1 MGIRSIE
8 LLHGATW
15 FDKLY
20 PFHNSMCRKKQ
31 SKNLNLM
38 LFSFIGLIFL
48 KHIMKVAIVQEWLV
62 TVGGSDKVVKA
73 ILDVFPDADIYTLVA
88 KKEVCDELG
97 IPWEKVHTSFI
108 QKMPLGTKKHRAYL
122 PLFPFAIE
130 QFDLRGFDVVISSSH
145 CVAKGVLT
153 KADQLHIC
161 YCHSPIRYCWDMYN
175 EYLEESHLDKG
186 FKSWLVRLM
195 LHPIRQ
201 FDAIAG
207 SRVDYYISNSD
218 YVGQRIRKT
227 YRRKATTIHP
237 NIDISNFELCNDK
250 HEYYLASSRLV
261 AYKKIDTIIEAF
273 NQMPDK
279 KLVVI
284 GGGPN
289 LEAYRKLANDNVI
302 VMGYQPFDVLKDKM
316 QHAKAFVFAAD
327 EDFGMIPIE
336 AQSCGTP
343 VIAYGHGGSLETV
356 NGGKTGLFFNEQTPE
371 AIVEAVNKFE
381 SMGSQPFAPADCRQW
396 AEGFSEE
403 RFKRE
408 IKEFVEEK
416 YEEFKKNGIN
426 ID

>member
-1 MGIRSIE
+1 
-8 LLHGATW
+8 
-15 FDKLY
+15 
-20 PFHNSMCRKKQ
+20 
-31 SKNLNLM
+31 
-38 LFSFIGLIFL
+38 
-48 KHIMKVAIVQEWLV
+48 MKVAIVQEWLV

-108 QKMPLGTKKHRAYL
+108 QRMPLGTKKHRAYL
-122 PLFPFAIE
+122 PLFPFTIE
-130 QFDLRGFDVVISSSH
+130 QFDLRGYDVVISSSH
-145 CVAKGVLT
+145 CVAKGILT

-175 EYLEESHLDKG
+175 EYLEESRLDKG

-207 SRVDYYISNSD
+207 NRVDYYISNSD

-237 NIDISNFELCNDK
+237 NIDISHFELCEDK
-250 HEYYLASSRLV
+250 QDYYLASSRLV

-289 LEAYRKLANDNVI
+289 LEAYRKLAKENVT
-302 VMGYQPFDVLKDKM
+302 VMGYQPFDVLKEKM

-371 AIVEAVNKFE
+371 AIIEAVNKFE
-381 SMGSQPFAPADCRQW
+381 AMGNQPFSPKDCREW

-416 YEEFKKNGIN
+416 YNDFKKNGIN

>member
-1 MGIRSIE
+1 
-8 LLHGATW
+8 
-15 FDKLY
+15 
-20 PFHNSMCRKKQ
+20 
-31 SKNLNLM
+31 
-38 LFSFIGLIFL
+38 
-48 KHIMKVAIVQEWLV
+48 MKVAIVQEWLV

-130 QFDLRGFDVVISSSH
+130 QFDLRGYDVVISSSH

-250 HEYYLASSRLV
+250 QEYYLASSRLV

-289 LEAYRKLANDNVI
+289 LEAYRKLAKDNVT
-302 VMGYQPFDVLKDKM
+302 VMGYQPYDVLKDKM

-416 YEEFKKNGIN
+416 YEDFKKNGIN

>member
-1 MGIRSIE
+1 MV
-8 LLHGATW
+8 
-15 FDKLY
+15 
-20 PFHNSMCRKKQ
+20 
-31 SKNLNLM
+31 
-38 LFSFIGLIFL
+38 
-48 KHIMKVAIVQEWLV
+48 MKVAIVQEWLV

-73 ILDVFPDADIYTLVA
+73 ILDVFPEADIYTLVA
-88 KKEVCDELG
+88 KKEVCEELG

-130 QFDLRGFDVVISSSH
+130 QFDLRGYDVVISSSH
-145 CVAKGVLT
+145 CVAKGILT

-250 HEYYLASSRLV
+250 QEYYLASSRLV

-273 NQMPDK
+273 NKMPDK
-279 KLVVI
+279 I
-284 GGGPN
+284 GR
-289 LEAYRKLANDNVI
+289 AHV
-302 VMGYQPFDVLKDKM
+302 
-316 QHAKAFVFAAD
+316 
-327 EDFGMIPIE
+327 
-336 AQSCGTP
+336 
-343 VIAYGHGGSLETV
+343 
-356 NGGKTGLFFNEQTPE
+356 
-371 AIVEAVNKFE
+371 
-381 SMGSQPFAPADCRQW
+381 
-396 AEGFSEE
+396 
-403 RFKRE
+403 
-408 IKEFVEEK
+408 
-416 YEEFKKNGIN
+416 
-426 ID
+426 

>member
-1 MGIRSIE
+1 
-8 LLHGATW
+8 
-15 FDKLY
+15 
-20 PFHNSMCRKKQ
+20 
-31 SKNLNLM
+31 
-38 LFSFIGLIFL
+38 
-48 KHIMKVAIVQEWLV
+48 MKVAIVQEWLV

-130 QFDLRGFDVVISSSH
+130 QFDLRGYDVVISSSH

-250 HEYYLASSRLV
+250 QEYYLASSRLV

-289 LEAYRKLANDNVI
+289 LEAYRKLAKDNVT

-356 NGGKTGLFFNEQTPE
+356 NGGKTGLFFKEQTLE

-381 SMGSQPFAPADCRQW
+381 AIGSQPFAPADCRQW

-416 YEEFKKNGIN
+416 YEEFKKYGIN

>member
-1 MGIRSIE
+1 
-8 LLHGATW
+8 
-15 FDKLY
+15 
-20 PFHNSMCRKKQ
+20 
-31 SKNLNLM
+31 
-38 LFSFIGLIFL
+38 
-48 KHIMKVAIVQEWLV
+48 MKVAIVQEWLV

-130 QFDLRGFDVVISSSH
+130 QFDLRGYDIVISSSH

-195 LHPIRQ
+195 LHPIRL
-201 FDAIAG
+201 FDAIAE

-250 HEYYLASSRLV
+250 QEYYLASSRLV

-289 LEAYRKLANDNVI
+289 LEAYRKLAMDNVT

-356 NGGKTGLFFNEQTPE
+356 NGGKTGLFFYEQTPE
-371 AIVEAVNKFE
+371 AIVEAVNRFE
-381 SMGSQPFAPADCRQW
+381 AMGSQPFAPADCRQW

-416 YEEFKKNGIN
+416 YEDFKKNGIN

>member
-1 MGIRSIE
+1 
-8 LLHGATW
+8 
-15 FDKLY
+15 
-20 PFHNSMCRKKQ
+20 
-31 SKNLNLM
+31 
-38 LFSFIGLIFL
+38 
-48 KHIMKVAIVQEWLV
+48 MKVAIVQEWLV

-88 KKEVCDELG
+88 KKNVCDELG
-97 IPWEKVHTSFI
+97 ISWEKVHTSFI

-130 QFDLRGFDVVISSSH
+130 QFDLRGYDVVISSSH

-207 SRVDYYISNSD
+207 NRVDYYISNSD

-250 HEYYLASSRLV
+250 QEYYLASSRLV

-273 NQMPDK
+273 NQMPEK

-289 LEAYRKLANDNVI
+289 LETYRKLAKDNVT

-356 NGGKTGLFFNEQTPE
+356 NGGKTGLFFYEQTPE
-371 AIVEAVNKFE
+371 AIVEAVNRFE
-381 SMGSQPFAPADCRQW
+381 AMGSQPFAPADCRQW

-416 YEEFKKNGIN
+416 YEDFKKNGIN

>member
-1 MGIRSIE
+1 
-8 LLHGATW
+8 
-15 FDKLY
+15 
-20 PFHNSMCRKKQ
+20 
-31 SKNLNLM
+31 
-38 LFSFIGLIFL
+38 
-48 KHIMKVAIVQEWLV
+48 MKVAIVQEWLV

-130 QFDLRGFDVVISSSH
+130 QFDLRGYDVVISSSH

-250 HEYYLASSRLV
+250 KEYYLASSRLV

-289 LEAYRKLANDNVI
+289 LEAYRRLAKDNVT

-381 SMGSQPFAPADCRQW
+381 AMGSQPFAPADCRQW

-416 YEEFKKNGIN
+416 YEEFKNNGIN

>member
-1 MGIRSIE
+1 
-8 LLHGATW
+8 
-15 FDKLY
+15 
-20 PFHNSMCRKKQ
+20 
-31 SKNLNLM
+31 
-38 LFSFIGLIFL
+38 
-48 KHIMKVAIVQEWLV
+48 MKVAIVQEWLV

-73 ILDVFPDADIYTLVA
+73 IMDVFPDADIYTLVA

-130 QFDLRGFDVVISSSH
+130 QFDLRGYDVVISSSH

-195 LHPIRQ
+195 LHPIRL

-250 HEYYLASSRLV
+250 QEYYLASSRLV

-289 LEAYRKLANDNVI
+289 LEAYRKLAKDNVT

-356 NGGKTGLFFNEQTPE
+356 NSGKTGLFFNEQTPE
-371 AIVEAVNKFE
+371 AIVEAVNRFE
-381 SMGSQPFAPADCRQW
+381 AMGSQPFAPAVCRQW

>member
-1 MGIRSIE
+1 
-8 LLHGATW
+8 
-15 FDKLY
+15 
-20 PFHNSMCRKKQ
+20 
-31 SKNLNLM
+31 
-38 LFSFIGLIFL
+38 
-48 KHIMKVAIVQEWLV
+48 MKVAIVQEWLV

-130 QFDLRGFDVVISSSH
+130 QFDLRGYDVVISSSH

-250 HEYYLASSRLV
+250 QEYYLASSRLV

-273 NQMPDK
+273 NQMSDK

-289 LEAYRKLANDNVI
+289 LEAYRKLANANVT

-356 NGGKTGLFFNEQTPE
+356 NGGKTGLFFYEQTPE

-381 SMGSQPFAPADCRQW
+381 AMGSQPFAPADCRQW

>member
-1 MGIRSIE
+1 
-8 LLHGATW
+8 
-15 FDKLY
+15 
-20 PFHNSMCRKKQ
+20 
-31 SKNLNLM
+31 
-38 LFSFIGLIFL
+38 
-48 KHIMKVAIVQEWLV
+48 MKVAIVQEWLV

-130 QFDLRGFDVVISSSH
+130 QFDLRGYDVVISSSH

-250 HEYYLASSRLV
+250 QEYYLASSRLV

-289 LEAYRKLANDNVI
+289 LEAYRKLAKDNVI

-356 NGGKTGLFFNEQTPE
+356 NGGKTGLFFYEQTPE

-381 SMGSQPFAPADCRQW
+381 AMGSQPFAPADCRQW

>member
-1 MGIRSIE
+1 
-8 LLHGATW
+8 
-15 FDKLY
+15 
-20 PFHNSMCRKKQ
+20 
-31 SKNLNLM
+31 
-38 LFSFIGLIFL
+38 
-48 KHIMKVAIVQEWLV
+48 MKVAIVQEWLV

-130 QFDLRGFDVVISSSH
+130 QFDLRGYDVVISSSH

-250 HEYYLASSRLV
+250 QEYYLASSRLV

-408 IKEFVEEK
+408 IKEFVEKK

>member
-1 MGIRSIE
+1 MI
-8 LLHGATW
+8 
-15 FDKLY
+15 
-20 PFHNSMCRKKQ
+20 
-31 SKNLNLM
+31 
-38 LFSFIGLIFL
+38 
-48 KHIMKVAIVQEWLV
+48 KVAIVQEWLV
-62 TVGGSDKVVKA
+62 SIGGSDKVVKA
-73 ILDVFPDADIYTLVA
+73 ILDVFPQADIYTLVA
-88 KKEVCDELG
+88 KREICEELG
-97 IPWEKVHTSFI
+97 IPWERVQTSFI
-108 QKMPLGTKKHRAYL
+108 QRMPLGTKKHRAYL

-130 QFDLRGFDVVISSSH
+130 QFDLRGYDVVISSSH

-186 FKSWLVRLM
+186 LKSWLVRCM
-195 LHPIRQ
+195 LHPIRK
-201 FDAIAG
+201 FDAITG
-207 SRVDYYISNSD
+207 NRPDYYISNSD

-227 YRRKATTIHP
+227 YRRDATTIHP
-237 NIDISNFELCNDK
+237 NIDISRFELCEEK
-250 HEYYLASSRLV
+250 HDYYLASSRLV

-289 LEAYRKLANDNVI
+289 LEAYRKLAKENVT
-302 VMGYQPFDVLKDKM
+302 VMGYQPFDVLKERM

-336 AQSCGTP
+336 AESCGTP
-343 VIAYGHGGSLETV
+343 IIAYGHGGSLETV
-356 NGGKTGLFFNEQTPE
+356 SEGRTGMFFYEQTPD
-371 AIVEAVNKFE
+371 AIKDAVTKFE
-381 SMGSQPFAPADCRQW
+381 AMGAMPFAPADCRVW

-408 IKEFVEEK
+408 INEFVMKK
-416 YEEFKKNGIN
+416 YEAFKQNGIN
-426 ID
+426 IN

>member
-1 MGIRSIE
+1 
-8 LLHGATW
+8 
-15 FDKLY
+15 
-20 PFHNSMCRKKQ
+20 
-31 SKNLNLM
+31 
-38 LFSFIGLIFL
+38 
-48 KHIMKVAIVQEWLV
+48 MKVAIVQEWLV

-73 ILDVFPDADIYTLVA
+73 ILDVFPNADIYTLVA

-130 QFDLRGFDVVISSSH
+130 QFDLRGYDVVISSSH

-153 KADQLHIC
+153 KANQLHIC

-250 HEYYLASSRLV
+250 KEYYLASSRLV

-289 LEAYRKLANDNVI
+289 LEAYRKLAKDNVT

-356 NGGKTGLFFNEQTPE
+356 NGGKTGLFFYEQTPE
-371 AIVEAVNKFE
+371 AIVEAVNKFAA
-381 SMGSQPFAPADCRQW
+381 MGSQPFAPADCRQW

-403 RFKRE
+403 RFKRK

>member
-1 MGIRSIE
+1 
-8 LLHGATW
+8 
-15 FDKLY
+15 
-20 PFHNSMCRKKQ
+20 
-31 SKNLNLM
+31 
-38 LFSFIGLIFL
+38 
-48 KHIMKVAIVQEWLV
+48 MKVAIVQEWLV

-130 QFDLRGFDVVISSSH
+130 QFDLRGYDVVISSSH

-250 HEYYLASSRLV
+250 KEYYLASSRLV

-289 LEAYRKLANDNVI
+289 LEAYRKLANDNVT

-356 NGGKTGLFFNEQTPE
+356 NGGKTGLFFYEQTPE

-381 SMGSQPFAPADCRQW
+381 AMGLQPFAPADCRQW

-416 YEEFKKNGIN
+416 YEDFKKNGIN

>member
-1 MGIRSIE
+1 
-8 LLHGATW
+8 
-15 FDKLY
+15 
-20 PFHNSMCRKKQ
+20 
-31 SKNLNLM
+31 
-38 LFSFIGLIFL
+38 
-48 KHIMKVAIVQEWLV
+48 MKVAIVQEWLV

-88 KKEVCDELG
+88 KKNVCDELG
-97 IPWEKVHTSFI
+97 IPWEKVNTSFI

-130 QFDLRGFDVVISSSH
+130 QFDLRGYDVVISSSH

-250 HEYYLASSRLV
+250 QEYYLASSRLV

-289 LEAYRKLANDNVI
+289 LETYRKLAKDNVT
-302 VMGYQPFDVLKDKM
+302 VMGYQAFNVLKEKM

-381 SMGSQPFAPADCRQW
+381 AMGSQPFAPADCRQW

>member
-1 MGIRSIE
+1 
-8 LLHGATW
+8 
-15 FDKLY
+15 
-20 PFHNSMCRKKQ
+20 
-31 SKNLNLM
+31 
-38 LFSFIGLIFL
+38 
-48 KHIMKVAIVQEWLV
+48 MKVAIVQEWLV

-130 QFDLRGFDVVISSSH
+130 QFDLRGYDVVISSSH

-250 HEYYLASSRLV
+250 QEYYLASSRLV

-289 LEAYRKLANDNVI
+289 LEAYRKLANDNVT

-356 NGGKTGLFFNEQTPE
+356 NGGKTGSFFNEQTPE

-381 SMGSQPFAPADCRQW
+381 AMGSQPFAPADCRQW
-396 AEGFSEE
+396 AEGFSEK

>member
-1 MGIRSIE
+1 
-8 LLHGATW
+8 
-15 FDKLY
+15 
-20 PFHNSMCRKKQ
+20 
-31 SKNLNLM
+31 
-38 LFSFIGLIFL
+38 
-48 KHIMKVAIVQEWLV
+48 MKVAIIQEWLV

-73 ILDVFPDADIYTLVA
+73 ILDVFPQADIYTLVA
-88 KKEVCDELG
+88 KKEVCEELG
-97 IPWEKVHTSFI
+97 IPWGRVHTSFI
-108 QKMPLGTKKHRAYL
+108 QKMPLGVKKHRAYL
-122 PLFPFAIE
+122 PLFPLAIE
-130 QFDLRGFDVVISSSH
+130 QFDLRGYDVVISSSH

-175 EYLEESHLDKG
+175 EYLEESHLYQG

-195 LHPIRQ
+195 LHPIRK
-201 FDAIAG
+201 FDAISG
-207 SRVDYYISNSD
+207 SRVDFYISNSN

-227 YRRKATTIHP
+227 YRRSATTIHP
-237 NIDISNFELCNDK
+237 NIDISSFECCEEK
-250 HEYYLASSRLV
+250 HDYYLASSRLV
-261 AYKKIDTIIEAF
+261 AYKKIDIIIEAF

-279 KLVVI
+279 KLIVI

-289 LEAYRKLANDNVI
+289 LSAYQKMAKSNVN
-302 VMGYQPFDVLKDKM
+302 VMGYQSFSVLKEKM

-356 NGGKTGLFFNEQTPE
+356 NGGKTGLFFYEQTVD
-371 AIVEAVNKFE
+371 AIVQAVHEFE
-381 SMGSQPFAPADCRQW
+381 SKGTKAFSASNCRIW

-408 IKEFVEEK
+408 IKDFVETK
-416 YEEFKKNGIN
+416 YAQFKINGVN
-426 ID
+426 IE

>member
-1 MGIRSIE
+1 
-8 LLHGATW
+8 
-15 FDKLY
+15 
-20 PFHNSMCRKKQ
+20 
-31 SKNLNLM
+31 
-38 LFSFIGLIFL
+38 
-48 KHIMKVAIVQEWLV
+48 MKVAIVQEWLV

-130 QFDLRGFDVVISSSH
+130 QFDLRGYDVVISSSH

-250 HEYYLASSRLV
+250 QEYYLASSRLV

>member
-1 MGIRSIE
+1 
-8 LLHGATW
+8 
-15 FDKLY
+15 
-20 PFHNSMCRKKQ
+20 
-31 SKNLNLM
+31 
-38 LFSFIGLIFL
+38 
-48 KHIMKVAIVQEWLV
+48 MKVAIVQEWLV

-73 ILDVFPDADIYTLVA
+73 IMDVFPDADIYALVA

-130 QFDLRGFDVVISSSH
+130 QFDLRGYDVVISSSH

-250 HEYYLASSRLV
+250 QEYYLASSRLV

-289 LEAYRKLANDNVI
+289 LEAYRKLANANVT
-302 VMGYQPFDVLKDKM
+302 VMGYQPFDVLKEKM

-371 AIVEAVNKFE
+371 AIVEAVNRFE
-381 SMGSQPFAPADCRQW
+381 AMGSQPFAPADCRQW

>member
-1 MGIRSIE
+1 
-8 LLHGATW
+8 
-15 FDKLY
+15 
-20 PFHNSMCRKKQ
+20 
-31 SKNLNLM
+31 
-38 LFSFIGLIFL
+38 
-48 KHIMKVAIVQEWLV
+48 MKVAIVQEWLV

-73 ILDVFPDADIYTLVA
+73 ILDVFPNADIYTLVA

-130 QFDLRGFDVVISSSH
+130 QFDLRGYDVVISSSH
-145 CVAKGVLT
+145 CVAKGILT
-153 KADQLHIC
+153 KANQLHIC

-186 FKSWLVRLM
+186 FRSWLVRLM

-250 HEYYLASSRLV
+250 QEYYLASSRLV

-273 NQMPDK
+273 NKMPDK

-289 LEAYRKLANDNVI
+289 LEAYRKLAKDNVT
-302 VMGYQPFDVLKDKM
+302 VMGYQPFNVLKEKM

>member
-1 MGIRSIE
+1 
-8 LLHGATW
+8 
-15 FDKLY
+15 
-20 PFHNSMCRKKQ
+20 
-31 SKNLNLM
+31 
-38 LFSFIGLIFL
+38 
-48 KHIMKVAIVQEWLV
+48 MKVAIVQEWLV

-130 QFDLRGFDVVISSSH
+130 QFDLRGYDVVISSSH

-250 HEYYLASSRLV
+250 QEYYLASSRLV

-289 LEAYRKLANDNVI
+289 LETYRKLAKDNVT

-416 YEEFKKNGIN
+416 YEDFKKNGIN

>member
-1 MGIRSIE
+1 
-8 LLHGATW
+8 
-15 FDKLY
+15 
-20 PFHNSMCRKKQ
+20 
-31 SKNLNLM
+31 
-38 LFSFIGLIFL
+38 
-48 KHIMKVAIVQEWLV
+48 MKVAIVQEWLV

-73 ILDVFPDADIYTLVA
+73 ILDIFPDADIYTLVA

-130 QFDLRGFDVVISSSH
+130 QFDLRGYDVVISSSH

-250 HEYYLASSRLV
+250 QEYYLASSRLV

-273 NQMPDK
+273 NQMSDK

-289 LEAYRKLANDNVI
+289 LEAYRKLAKDNVT

-356 NGGKTGLFFNEQTPE
+356 NGGKTGLFFYEQTPE

-381 SMGSQPFAPADCRQW
+381 AMGSKPFAPADCRQW

-403 RFKRE
+403 RFKRK

>member
-1 MGIRSIE
+1 
-8 LLHGATW
+8 
-15 FDKLY
+15 
-20 PFHNSMCRKKQ
+20 
-31 SKNLNLM
+31 
-38 LFSFIGLIFL
+38 
-48 KHIMKVAIVQEWLV
+48 MKVAIVQEWLV

-130 QFDLRGFDVVISSSH
+130 QFDLRGYDVVISSSH

-250 HEYYLASSRLV
+250 QEYYLASSRLV

-289 LEAYRKLANDNVI
+289 LEAYRKIAKDNVT

-371 AIVEAVNKFE
+371 AIVEAVNRFE
-381 SMGSQPFAPADCRQW
+381 AMGSQPFAPAVCRQW

>member
-1 MGIRSIE
+1 
-8 LLHGATW
+8 
-15 FDKLY
+15 
-20 PFHNSMCRKKQ
+20 
-31 SKNLNLM
+31 
-38 LFSFIGLIFL
+38 
-48 KHIMKVAIVQEWLV
+48 MKVAIIQEWLV

-97 IPWEKVHTSFI
+97 IPWERVHTSFI
-108 QKMPLGTKKHRAYL
+108 QRMPLGKKKHRAYL

-130 QFDLRGFDVVISSSH
+130 QFDLRGYDVVISSSH

-175 EYLEESHLDKG
+175 EYLEESHLDRG
-186 FKSWLVRLM
+186 LKSWLVRLM

-201 FDAIAG
+201 FDAVAG
-207 SRVDYYISNSD
+207 NRVDHYISNSD

-227 YRRKATTIHP
+227 YRRAATTIHP
-237 NIDISNFELCNDK
+237 NIDISHFELCEDK
-250 HEYYLASSRLV
+250 HDYYLASSRLV

-273 NQMPDK
+273 NRMPDK
-279 KLVVI
+279 RLVVI

-289 LEAYRKLANDNVI
+289 LEAYRKLANGNVT
-302 VMGYQPFDVLKDKM
+302 VMGYQPFDVLKEKM

-356 NGGKTGLFFNEQTPE
+356 NGGATGLFFHEQTPE
-371 AIVEAVNKFE
+371 AICEAVGRFE
-381 SMGSQPFAPADCRQW
+381 AMGKQPFAPKVCRQW

-408 IKEFVEEK
+408 IKAFVEEK

-426 ID
+426 IE

>member
-1 MGIRSIE
+1 
-8 LLHGATW
+8 
-15 FDKLY
+15 
-20 PFHNSMCRKKQ
+20 
-31 SKNLNLM
+31 
-38 LFSFIGLIFL
+38 
-48 KHIMKVAIVQEWLV
+48 MKVAIVQEWLV

-130 QFDLRGFDVVISSSH
+130 QFDLRGYDVVISSSH
-145 CVAKGVLT
+145 CVAKGILT

-207 SRVDYYISNSD
+207 NRVDYYISNSD

-250 HEYYLASSRLV
+250 KEYYLASSRLV

-273 NQMPDK
+273 NKMPDK

-289 LEAYRKLANDNVI
+289 LEAYRKLAKENAT
-302 VMGYQPFDVLKDKM
+302 VMGYQPFDVLKEKM

>member
-1 MGIRSIE
+1 
-8 LLHGATW
+8 
-15 FDKLY
+15 
-20 PFHNSMCRKKQ
+20 
-31 SKNLNLM
+31 
-38 LFSFIGLIFL
+38 
-48 KHIMKVAIVQEWLV
+48 MKVAIVQEWLV

-88 KKEVCDELG
+88 RKEVCDELG

-130 QFDLRGFDVVISSSH
+130 QFDLRGYDVVISSSH

-218 YVGQRIRKT
+218 YVGQRIRKA

-250 HEYYLASSRLV
+250 QEYYLASSRLV

-289 LEAYRKLANDNVI
+289 LEAYRKLANANVT

-381 SMGSQPFAPADCRQW
+381 TMGSQPFAPADCRQW

>member
-1 MGIRSIE
+1 
-8 LLHGATW
+8 
-15 FDKLY
+15 
-20 PFHNSMCRKKQ
+20 
-31 SKNLNLM
+31 
-38 LFSFIGLIFL
+38 
-48 KHIMKVAIVQEWLV
+48 MKVAIVQEWLV

-130 QFDLRGFDVVISSSH
+130 QFDLRGYDVVISSSH
-145 CVAKGVLT
+145 CVAKGILT

-250 HEYYLASSRLV
+250 QDYYLASSRLV

-289 LEAYRKLANDNVI
+289 LEAYRKLAKDNVT
-302 VMGYQPFDVLKDKM
+302 VMGYQPFGVLKDKM

-396 AEGFSEE
+396 TEGFSEE

>member
-1 MGIRSIE
+1 
-8 LLHGATW
+8 
-15 FDKLY
+15 
-20 PFHNSMCRKKQ
+20 
-31 SKNLNLM
+31 
-38 LFSFIGLIFL
+38 
-48 KHIMKVAIVQEWLV
+48 MKVAIVQEWLV

-130 QFDLRGFDVVISSSH
+130 QFDLRGYDVVISSSH

-250 HEYYLASSRLV
+250 QEYYLASSRLV

-289 LEAYRKLANDNVI
+289 LEAYRKLANANVT

-356 NGGKTGLFFNEQTPE
+356 NGGKTGLFFYEQTPE

-381 SMGSQPFAPADCRQW
+381 AMGSQPFAPADCRQW
-396 AEGFSEE
+396 AEGFSEK